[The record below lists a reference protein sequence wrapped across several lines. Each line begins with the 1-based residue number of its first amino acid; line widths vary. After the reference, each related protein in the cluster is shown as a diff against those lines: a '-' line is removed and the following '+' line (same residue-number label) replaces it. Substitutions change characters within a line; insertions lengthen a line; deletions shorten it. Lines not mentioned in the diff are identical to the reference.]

1 MTLGDIFKDLDVLN
15 GDLCIV
21 ARRPWTVAS
30 DAMLLRLGDE
40 GRVPTHAK
48 DAGYEYFIEVDI
60 LRDEVFGDWAP
71 SLNASERS
79 AVAIYYAEYDAYPEW
94 LNERLRS

>member
-1 MTLGDIFKDLDVLN
+1 MTLGDIFDDLDALD

-21 ARRPWTVAS
+21 AKPPWTVAS
-30 DAMLLRLGDE
+30 DAMLLGLDDE
-40 GRVPTHAK
+40 GSVPTHAK
-48 DAGYEYFIEVDI
+48 EAGYEYFIEVII

-71 SLNASERS
+71 SLTASERS
-79 AVAIYYAEYDAYPEW
+79 AVAIHYAEHDAYPAW